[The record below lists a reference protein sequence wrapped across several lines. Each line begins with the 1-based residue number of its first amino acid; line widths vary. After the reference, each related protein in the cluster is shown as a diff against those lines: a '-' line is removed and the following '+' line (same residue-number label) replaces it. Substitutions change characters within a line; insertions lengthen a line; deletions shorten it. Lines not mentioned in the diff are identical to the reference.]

1 MAEEDQGT
9 PERHASW
16 IELFFDLVVVAGVAQ
31 LAHLLS
37 HGPSL
42 GDVGLYLLVFLAFW
56 ISWASFTVYGNVEGD
71 RVRIPAMLLAMLGLA
86 VMVAAVPGIRDQH
99 TTAFVVAYVGLRWL
113 AGAIYQRGQ
122 VVVDW
127 PLAQYGGG
135 AVPWLVSVFVSD
147 SARYWLWTAGILIDL
162 LAMMAFSGDNVLRE
176 AQRRLDRVLARRRLR
191 RDQPMPILRAA
202 HTESGHLSERMGLF
216 VIIVLGEGVIQVL
229 TATSEADWTLPL
241 DAAAFGAFTVLTGL
255 WTLSLLYG
263 FCGVPGLE
271 AARISIRHAMAL
283 NCATTAAIAAL
294 AAGLGAAIEHT
305 GEHLPTGT
313 RWLLCASVAAYFMVS
328 AIGGLTAQAPARW
341 LLGWALPCIVVPIA
355 LGFAGHLTAPWLIW
369 ALAATV
375 GWQISYATVAARQ
388 QAAPA
393 AA

>member
-162 LAMMAFSGDNVLRE
+162 LAMMAFSGDNVPRE

-216 VIIVLGEGVIQVL
+216 VIIVLRQKPPSTSLLSANEPSVTSVRLPATRTLVTVSSGCSWAASIHRGSSASARYPAYAAARSGSGRASSMPGWLWISRAYCIAPPGHLLLVDMTIRRPGPRHRAGQCPVVVWGYRRVPPMGLSL
-229 TATSEADWTLPL
+229 TATGSDRRERW
-241 DAAAFGAFTVLTGL
+241 DAEDQR
-255 WTLSLLYG
+255 LS
-263 FCGVPGLE
+263 
-271 AARISIRHAMAL
+271 A
-283 NCATTAAIAAL
+283 
-294 AAGLGAAIEHT
+294 
-305 GEHLPTGT
+305 
-313 RWLLCASVAAYFMVS
+313 
-328 AIGGLTAQAPARW
+328 
-341 LLGWALPCIVVPIA
+341 
-355 LGFAGHLTAPWLIW
+355 
-369 ALAATV
+369 
-375 GWQISYATVAARQ
+375 
-388 QAAPA
+388 
-393 AA
+393 